1 MTPADEQFIIKSLGK
16 HFVFGLLNEANRY
29 SFMSNIRIRKRK
41 KKANEK
47 NGMDSNL
54 FVFVLNK

>member
-29 SFMSNIRIRKRK
+29 SFMTNRRISKRK

-47 NGMDSNL
+47 NG
-54 FVFVLNK
+54 KY